1 MSERHGIFG
10 FFKNLI
16 SDSPKKEPSPA
27 ATPET
32 ENGQSVAPEGT
43 VARTTPSFRRSDI
56 QTGIEVPDEVAQ
68 FGLQKLQE
76 ILDLSFGGT
85 PVVTSQE
92 NEELGLEVINA
103 TDSSRL
109 IGKDG
114 MTLDALQTILRA
126 IIFKRFGTNI
136 RVSINTEDYKRRREE
151 QIRAQAEKALN
162 TVLTKNSRVSLRPM
176 NAAERRIIH
185 LIFENDSRVRT
196 FSAGNGTYR
205 HIVIERRGPKSQPN
219 ATR

>member
-1 MSERHGIFG
+1 MGENRGILS

-16 SDSPKKEPSPA
+16 SDSKKPTESTTSAPQGPSPL
-27 ATPET
+27 
-32 ENGQSVAPEGT
+32 APVGT
-43 VARTTPSFRRSDI
+43 VARSTSAAPPVTLEP
-56 QTGIEVPDEVAQ
+56 VPDHIAE

-85 PVVTSQE
+85 PVITDQG
-92 NEELGLEVINA
+92 NDELCLEVLTA

-114 MTLDALQTILRA
+114 MTLDALQTIIRA
-126 IIFKRFGTNI
+126 IIFKKFGANV

-151 QIRAQAEKALN
+151 QIRTQAEKALN
-162 TVLTKNSRVSLRPM
+162 TVITKNSRVSLRPM
-176 NAAERRIIH
+176 NAAERRLVH
-185 LIFENDSRVRT
+185 LIFENDNRIRT

-205 HIVIERRGPKSQPN
+205 HIVVEKRGPKSTNVP
-219 ATR
+219 R